1 MALANMAV
9 TKNEVITGVEILWN
23 DNWTGSAITLDE
35 AAFSNGVC
43 KAGTPIGA
51 GGVIANNSGALGV
64 LRYDVAVERP
74 QGTIVIG
81 GYINTAV
88 AENHSGVTITA
99 EAKAAMKNVVFMAE

>member
-9 TKNEVITGVEILWN
+9 TKNKVIADVEILWN
-23 DNWTGSAITLDE
+23 SEYVGRAITLDE
-35 AAFSNGVC
+35 AAFSDGVC

-51 GGVIANNSGALGV
+51 GGVIANTAEALGV
-64 LRYDVAVERP
+64 LLHDVALERP

-88 AENHSGVTITA
+88 AEDHSGVTITT